1 MTITTT
7 AIARSRDDAD
17 WCPSCNEGA
26 PRPGFY
32 TMRLFRDMRWHCH
45 GTTHGILWHPHG
57 ISWRGIGYHGT
68 AWHAT
73 GGTMATPTVTAT
85 TSPTALHGNPT
96 ACHGNPRGTTVST
109 APRVGVRVR
118 VRVGVRARVPW
129 YAGEVRGSFRCMPW
143 KVLPQVVPRQ
153 CNGMSRKITIMCIA
167 HGAGRNRTLLVSLV
181 HG

>member
-1 MTITTT
+1 MTQTGVRVAMKEPQGQGSTLCDSFVTCGGIAMAPPT
-7 AIARSRDDAD
+7 A
-17 WCPSCNEGA
+17 
-26 PRPGFY
+26 Y
-32 TMRLFRDMRWHCH
+32 Y
-45 GTTHGILWHPHG
+45 WHPHG

-73 GGTMATPTVTAT
+73 GGTMAPPTVTAT

-118 VRVGVRARVPW
+118 VRVRVRARVPW